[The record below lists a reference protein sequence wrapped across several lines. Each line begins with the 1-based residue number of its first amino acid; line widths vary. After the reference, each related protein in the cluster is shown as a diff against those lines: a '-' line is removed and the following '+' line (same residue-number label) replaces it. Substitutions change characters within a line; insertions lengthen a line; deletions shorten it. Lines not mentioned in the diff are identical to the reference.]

1 MIPDYEEMGD
11 TLAGSE
17 STAKPLVRSERAAGI
32 AAVISMAFGAALIVW
47 GVSLHSVVM
56 TAGGILAAARG
67 IMGAL
72 IIVGI
77 RLSRRRSKGFPDGLY
92 KVENIIAS
100 VLGVIVLILAYEVAR
115 ISIKYLGGTHTLTND
130 PKYALPFFIASAL
143 LAGGM
148 GFYKRRVAKAE
159 GCPSLKAD
167 AWFSFADGVAM
178 VIIGVALAIDI
189 AGYHRV
195 DAIAGLFVACLLA
208 VIGVQI
214 FLGGL
219 KVLLDASV
227 DRDILSKVREVAT
240 ADPDI
245 RKVLSVDGRN
255 SGSFILLHVTVE
267 PAAYDLSQAGDI
279 SRELERRIK
288 AAIPNVDHV
297 SIEFSALAD
306 EFSVAVP
313 VASDGNSIDRGF
325 ESAPMIGLFEIDR
338 GNVAWKPDVLEN
350 PAAGIIPGTGVHL
363 AVSLGKRP
371 VDVLLLKEDIKDE
384 EVLQTLQAYA
394 IDVSTRPSLSDLDS
408 ARAELEKLAQARK
421 QAPATADA
429 TEGGEVGE

>member
-1 MIPDYEEMGD
+1 MGD
-11 TLAGSE
+11 TLAGPE
-17 STAKPLVRSERAAGI
+17 STAKPLVKSERAAGI
-32 AAVISMAFGAALIVW
+32 AAGISTVFGAALIVW

-56 TAGGILAAARG
+56 SAGGIVAVARG
-67 IMGAL
+67 VMGAF

-77 RLSRRRSKGFPDGLY
+77 RLSRRHSKGFPDGLY

-100 VLGVIVLILAYEVAR
+100 VLGAIVLILAYEVAR
-115 ISIKYLGGTHTLTND
+115 LSIRYLGGIHTLTTD

-167 AWFSFADGVAM
+167 SWFSFADAVAM
-178 VIIGVALAIDI
+178 VIIGIALAIDI

-208 VIGVQI
+208 VIGAQI

-227 DRDILSKVREVAT
+227 DRNILSKVREVAG

-245 RKVLSVDGRN
+245 RKVLDVDGRN
-255 SGSFILLHVTVE
+255 SGSFIFLHVTVE
-267 PAAYDLSQAGDI
+267 PAAYDLSQASDI

-288 AAIPNVDHV
+288 AAIPNVDRV

-306 EFSVAVP
+306 EFTVAVP
-313 VASDGNSIDRGF
+313 VASDGNSIDSGF
-325 ESAPMIGLFEIDR
+325 ESAPMIGLFEIDK
-338 GNVAWKPDVLEN
+338 GNIAWKPDVLEN

-363 AVSLGKRP
+363 AVHLGKRP

-384 EVLQTLQAYA
+384 DVLQTLQAYA
-394 IDVSTRPSLSDLDS
+394 VDVSTRPSLTDLDS
-408 ARAELEKLAQARK
+408 ARVELAEVVRDRK
-421 QAPATADA
+421 PASPAGEA
-429 TEGGEVGE
+429 TEGGGAGGR

>member
-1 MIPDYEEMGD
+1 MSS
-11 TLAGSE
+11 TVAGTE

-32 AAVISMAFGAALIVW
+32 AAVISTAFGTALIVW

-56 TAGGILAAARG
+56 TAGGILALARG
-67 IMGAL
+67 VMGAFIL
-72 IIVGI
+72 VGI

-115 ISIKYLGGTHTLTND
+115 ISIRYLGGTHTLTND
-130 PKYALPFFIASAL
+130 PKYALPFFIAAAL

-148 GFYKRRVAKAE
+148 GFYKRRVAQAE

-167 AWFSFADGVAM
+167 SYFSFADGVAM

-195 DAIAGLFVACLLA
+195 DAIAGLLVACFLA

-227 DRDILSKVREVAT
+227 DLDILSRVREVAA
-240 ADPDI
+240 ADPGI
-245 RKVLSVDGRN
+245 RKVLDVDGRN
-255 SGSFILLHVTVE
+255 SGSFIFIHVTVE

-288 AAIPNVDHV
+288 AAIPNVDRV
-297 SIEFSALAD
+297 SIEFSEPSDVFTAAVPIGSD
-306 EFSVAVP
+306 RNSVAP
-313 VASDGNSIDRGF
+313 DF
-325 ESAPMIGLFEIDR
+325 ESAPLIGLIEMDS
-338 GNVAWKPDVLEN
+338 GTVTGKPDVVDN
-350 PAAGIIPGTGVHL
+350 PAVGISPGGGVHL
-363 AVSLGKRP
+363 AVFLGSHP
-371 VDVLLLKEDIKDE
+371 VDVLLLKEDVSDADA
-384 EVLQTLQAYA
+384 LQTLQAYT
-394 IDVSTRPSLSDLDS
+394 IDVSTKPSLNDLDS
-408 ARAELEKLAQARK
+408 AGAELLEVARARK
-421 QAPATADA
+421 PAPADAEA
-429 TEGGEVGE
+429 TEAGEAGAR

>member
-1 MIPDYEEMGD
+1 MISS
-11 TLAGSE
+11 L
-17 STAKPLVRSERAAGI
+17 
-32 AAVISMAFGAALIVW
+32 FGAALIVW

-67 IMGAL
+67 AMGFFVLA
-72 IIVGI
+72 GI
-77 RLSRRRSKGFPDGLY
+77 RFSRRRSKNFPDGLY
-92 KVENIIAS
+92 KLENIIACM
-100 VLGVIVLILAYEVAR
+100 VGVIVLILAYEVAR

-130 PKYALPFFIASAL
+130 PKYALPFFIAAAL

-167 AWFSFADGVAM
+167 SWFSFADGVAM
-178 VIIGVALAIDI
+178 VIIGVALTIDI

-195 DAIAGLFVACLLA
+195 DAIAGLLVACFLA

-227 DRDILSKVREVAT
+227 DRGILSKVREVAT

-255 SGSFILLHVTVE
+255 SGSFIFLHVTVE

-288 AAIPNVDHV
+288 AAIPDVDSV
-297 SIEFSALAD
+297 SIEYSAPAEVFTAAVPIGSD
-306 EFSVAVP
+306 RNSVAP
-313 VASDGNSIDRGF
+313 DF
-325 ESAPMIGLFEIDR
+325 ESAPLIGLIEMGSGTIT
-338 GNVAWKPDVLEN
+338 GKPDMVDN
-350 PAAGIIPGTGVHL
+350 PAVGISPGGGVHL
-363 AVSLGKRP
+363 AVFLGRHP
-371 VDVLLLKEDIKDE
+371 VDVLLLKEDLSDE
-384 EVLQTLQAYA
+384 EVLQTLQAYT
-394 IDVSTRPSLSDLDS
+394 IDVSTKPSLSDLDS
-408 ARAELEKLAQARK
+408 ARAELEKVSQARK
-421 QAPATADA
+421 PAPADAEA
-429 TEGGEVGE
+429 TESGGAGAR